1 MKQIASDIAMIV
13 IPVLLTWY
21 LARRKNLAEARQSE
35 IESEVK
41 AAQFYQSLLDDAMMR
56 LDKAIDTIHQQ
67 EAKIKSLLVE
77 VEHLTDELR
86 KYKQLN
92 GKQP

>member
-1 MKQIASDIAMIV
+1 MKDIVLDIAMIV
-13 IPVLLTWY
+13 IPAVLTWY

-41 AAQFYQSLLDDAMMR
+41 AAQFYQSLLDDAMIR
-56 LDKAIDTIHQQ
+56 LDKAIETISKQ
-67 EAKIKSLLVE
+67 EEKIKSLLIE

-92 GKQP
+92 GKQL

>member
-13 IPVLLTWY
+13 MPVLLTWY

-56 LDKAIDTIHQQ
+56 LDKAIDTIRQQ

-77 VEHLTDELR
+77 IEHLTDELR

>member
-1 MKQIASDIAMIV
+1 MKDIASNLAMMV
-13 IPVLLTWY
+13 IPAIVTWY
-21 LARRKNLAEARQSE
+21 LAKRKNLAEARLSE

-41 AAQFYQSLLDDAMMR
+41 AAAFYRSLLDDAMNR
-56 LDKAIDTIHQQ
+56 LDRAIETISLQ
-67 EAKIKSLLVE
+67 EQKIRELLTE
-77 VEHLTDELR
+77 VEHLTEELR